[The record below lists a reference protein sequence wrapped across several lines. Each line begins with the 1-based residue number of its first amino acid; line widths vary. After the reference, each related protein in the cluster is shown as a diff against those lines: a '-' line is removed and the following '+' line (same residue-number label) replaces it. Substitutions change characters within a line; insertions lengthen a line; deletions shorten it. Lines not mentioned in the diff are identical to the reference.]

1 MRTMAEAISEAEK
14 HASRSEPLAAL
25 LAEATAALEQARA
38 AVAER
43 ARVAAEEA
51 AAAAAVKAAAAAE
64 RQQLEEEMAAATL
77 RLQQMQTRL
86 GVSPMAPAPHPEEV
100 LCLDARMDHIII
112 PCGHQ
117 CVCKGC
123 AEPAVHPCTG
133 VPCHPP
139 SVVLSHP
146 RATTAAFAWTS
157 SLSPGKH
164 HQRSSRHAMV
174 PLSDTSPHPE
184 G

>member
-1 MRTMAEAISEAEK
+1 VCVVVCGSESTMRTMAEAISEAEK

-64 RQQLEEEMAAATL
+64 RQQLEEEMAALDA
-77 RLQQMQTRL
+77 RRQQVQAKL
-86 GVSPMAPAPHPEEV
+86 GSTSARVTQEELCIV
-100 LCLDARMDHIII
+100 CLDAPKDHIIV

-117 CVCKGC
+117 CVCGAC
-123 AEPAVHPCTG
+123 AQRLKRTA
-133 VPCHPP
+133 
-139 SVVLSHP
+139 SP
-146 RATTAAFAWTS
+146 RARCA
-157 SLSPGKH
+157 
-164 HQRSSRHAMV
+164 V
-174 PLSDTSPHPE
+174 
-184 G
+184 